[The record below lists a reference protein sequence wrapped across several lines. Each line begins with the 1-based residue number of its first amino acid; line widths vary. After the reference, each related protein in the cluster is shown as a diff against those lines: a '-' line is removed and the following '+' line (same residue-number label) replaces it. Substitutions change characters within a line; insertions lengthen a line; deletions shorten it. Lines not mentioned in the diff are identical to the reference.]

1 MRAKRREHPERDDAK
16 YLELRRMGKT
26 IETIALLCGVGLATV
41 HKGIAAAKN
50 RQRQAVQPEPVET
63 AAPRQPAW
71 VREMTPMF
79 PIVSFVPG
87 VACPHKGP
95 IPRGSR
101 FVCAVCH
108 QSGMDAHPAL
118 RRDLATEPQP
128 EPKPERTTIKLS
140 RRQKRART
148 AA

>member
-71 VREMTPMF
+71 VREMVPMF
-79 PIVSFVPG
+79 PIKALDDQSV
-87 VACPHKGP
+87 CPHNGP
-95 IPRGSR
+95 IARGSR
-101 FVCAVCH
+101 FVCMICH
-108 QSGMDAHPAL
+108 ASGMDAHPAL
-118 RRDLATEPQP
+118 RRDAATEPKP
-128 EPKPERTTIKLS
+128 EAKPERTTIKLS